1 MWQNKIGAAWPPSPL
16 ACLLQAPQGLSRPR
30 HSTVLDNMEGKLGLW
45 QPGLSPGSAPHL
57 QRRPGPKGDPQVSSV
72 LEETRRCGV
81 LLSPLAP
88 QL

>member
-16 ACLLQAPQGLSRPR
+16 ACLLQAPQGLSRPC

-45 QPGLSPGSAPHL
+45 QPGLYPGSVPHL
-57 QRRPGPKGDPQVSSV
+57 QRLPGLKGDPQVSSV